1 MPKLKRMATWVA
13 VLPVCAAMA
22 ACTAWHTEKRV
33 AVPQR
38 PQVYSLSVKLMD
50 VNGIDQEL
58 GRIPL
63 LIEETREG
71 GRITKVRVEPTGDI
85 RLPGMG
91 VDGDKA
97 FRWEV
102 VSCDA
107 ARADEPYTL
116 RVRLF
121 LVKYGGEVRQ
131 VFTDGDTAVCW
142 DYGKCPPA
150 EWNADIEVKRG
161 ADGMFCMKT
170 LCDNISVLTDIE
182 PQQYMK
188 QPSFLQ
194 QSLDLELELVEN

>member
-1 MPKLKRMATWVA
+1 MLKLKRMVTWVA

-22 ACTAWHTEKRV
+22 ACTAWHTEKQV

-116 RVRLF
+116 TLKLALCTYPGVLTQSAEAKNRTTLVSVGMYGNVAYARV
-121 LVKYGGEVRQ
+121 LVHR
-131 VFTDGDTAVCW
+131 A
-142 DYGKCPPA
+142 
-150 EWNADIEVKRG
+150 
-161 ADGMFCMKT
+161 ADGAFSMELKNDIISSPAKIAPEEFM
-170 LCDNISVLTDIE
+170 DN
-182 PQQYMK
+182 PG
-188 QPSFLQ
+188 FLQ
-194 QSLDLELELVEN
+194 RDLVLKLVPMVE